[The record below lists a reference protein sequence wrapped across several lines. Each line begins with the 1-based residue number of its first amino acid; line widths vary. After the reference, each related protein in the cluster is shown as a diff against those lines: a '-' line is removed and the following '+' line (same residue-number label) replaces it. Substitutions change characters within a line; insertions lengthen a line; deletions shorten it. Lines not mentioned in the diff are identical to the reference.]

1 MSDDPVT
8 PVGTRDAFFAAA
20 DRALKAPQTL
30 TPYDY
35 RVLDSTHKHLADAA
49 RQKAALWHA
58 TKADGARRAAAHDR
72 RRRPRRCR
80 PVAPANL
87 AAGEGR

>member
-49 RQKAALWHA
+49 RQKAAQWHA
-58 TKADGARRAAAHDR
+58 TKADGARRAAAA
-72 RRRPRRCR
+72 RPAQTAAALPPRSTCE
-80 PVAPANL
+80 P